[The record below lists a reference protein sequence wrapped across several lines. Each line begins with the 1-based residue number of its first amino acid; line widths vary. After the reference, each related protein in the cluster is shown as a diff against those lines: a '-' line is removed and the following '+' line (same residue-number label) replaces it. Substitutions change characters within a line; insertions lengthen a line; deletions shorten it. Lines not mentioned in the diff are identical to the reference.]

1 MLFFILSLARA
12 FEKEIFSL
20 SPLAFSP
27 ARVYAQFKRY
37 SAQAGASPVL

>member
-1 MLFFILSLARA
+1 MLFFILSPPRA
-12 FEKEIFSL
+12 FEKKIFSL

-37 SAQAGASPVL
+37 SAQAGVSPAL